1 MNSKYEPYNQSR
13 MNEKQVLDNQWAER
27 CSYKLDVVLSRL
39 DKIISMLFHTKTV
52 LTTDEAAMYLG
63 VTTGHLYRMVRKH
76 KIPHTRPTNGK
87 IYFQKTDLDKW
98 LRPESHPSVE
108 VTVETEN
115 NIPEPESERPMPE
128 MYI

>member
-1 MNSKYEPYNQSR
+1 
-13 MNEKQVLDNQWAER
+13 MNEKQQPAEKQWAER
-27 CSYKLDVVLSRL
+27 CSYKLDMVLSRI

-76 KIPHTRPTNGK
+76 NIPHTRPTNGK
-87 IYFQKTDLDKW
+87 IYFQKTELGKW
-98 LRPESHPSVE
+98 LRPDAQPEAE
-108 VTVETEN
+108 FTEN
-115 NIPEPESERPMPE
+115 NQNIPEQETEHPIPE

>member
-1 MNSKYEPYNQSR
+1 
-13 MNEKQVLDNQWAER
+13 MNEKQQPAEKQWAER
-27 CSYKLDVVLSRL
+27 CSYKLDMVLSRI
-39 DKIISMLFHTKTV
+39 DKIISMLFHTKNV